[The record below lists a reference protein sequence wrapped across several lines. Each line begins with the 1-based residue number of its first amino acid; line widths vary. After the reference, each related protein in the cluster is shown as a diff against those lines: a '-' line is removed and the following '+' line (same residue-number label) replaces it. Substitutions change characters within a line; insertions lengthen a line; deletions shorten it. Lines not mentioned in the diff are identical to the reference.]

1 MNETTPGERHH
12 RITNNNAIDLHVG
25 KRLRLRRTLLGLS
38 QEQLGAELNITFQQV
53 QKYERGSNRVSAS
66 RLWDISQLLDVDISY
81 FFEDMSAETRARSPR
96 RMSDAPKVAETPD
109 DQIDPMARRETL
121 ELVRSYY
128 SIKRTSVRKKVAGL
142 VKSIASTL
150 DDA

>member
-1 MNETTPGERHH
+1 MTQDG
-12 RITNNNAIDLHVG
+12 
-25 KRLRLRRTLLGLS
+25 
-38 QEQLGAELNITFQQV
+38 
-53 QKYERGSNRVSAS
+53 
-66 RLWDISQLLDVDISY
+66 
-81 FFEDMSAETRARSPR
+81 
-96 RMSDAPKVAETPD
+96 PKVAETHD